1 MVPMMYTWMI
11 AVEMSCT
18 DRRLSKKCI
27 FKHHS
32 TGNYT
37 KVGSATASYSLG
49 VRGCYLRED
58 QSLTVWRA
66 VNKHREERYRQST
79 YIGLMF

>member
-1 MVPMMYTWMI
+1 MVLMMYTWMI
-11 AVEMSCT
+11 AIEMSCT

-32 TGNYT
+32 TGDYT
-37 KVGSATASYSLG
+37 KVGSATASYNLG
-49 VRGCYLRED
+49 VRGHYLREE

-66 VNKHREERYRQST
+66 VNNHEEEGYRPFT
-79 YIGLMF
+79 KIGLVF